1 MTFIRR
7 LFAYVAA
14 LAREL
19 SDETA
24 YARHLQMTG
33 HPPSAAE
40 WRAFSDR
47 RHRRKYE
54 NAKCC

>member
-1 MTFIRR
+1 MTIVRR
-7 LFAYVAA
+7 VLAYLAA

-33 HPPSAAE
+33 RAHSAGE
-40 WRAFSDR
+40 WRSFSDR
-47 RHRRKYE
+47 KQRRKYE

>member
-1 MTFIRR
+1 MIHKLLRF
-7 LFAYVAA
+7 LKE

-24 YARHLQMTG
+24 YARHLELAGQP
-33 HPPSAAE
+33 HSAAE
-40 WRAFSDR
+40 WRNFIDA
-47 RHRRKYE
+47 RHRRKYS

>member
-1 MTFIRR
+1 MKYLRR
-7 LFAYVAA
+7 ISDAVVA

-24 YARHLQMTG
+24 YARHLEQTG
-33 HPPSAAE
+33 RQHSAAE
-40 WRAFSDR
+40 WRRFIDAKN
-47 RHRRKYE
+47 RRKYE

>member
-1 MTFIRR
+1 MKLLRR
-7 LFAYVAA
+7 ILSYLAA

-24 YARHLQMTG
+24 YARHLQLTG
-33 HPPSAAE
+33 HAHSAAE
-40 WRAFSDR
+40 WRAFSDHK
-47 RHRRKYE
+47 HRRKYQ